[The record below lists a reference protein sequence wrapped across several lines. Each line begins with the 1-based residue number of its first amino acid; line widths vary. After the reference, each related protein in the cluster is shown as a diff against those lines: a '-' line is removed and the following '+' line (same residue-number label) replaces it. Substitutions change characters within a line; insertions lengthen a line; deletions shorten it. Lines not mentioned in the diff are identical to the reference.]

1 MSKNPANGKNKNA
14 KGRETRSK
22 TKGKKACFD
31 QQEIEASMGA
41 FNFFTN
47 PIAQPPKRQLKR
59 QDKQEKA
66 LARNTRGNKNVVQGT
81 KEGSM
86 QMQP

>member
-22 TKGKKACFD
+22 TKGKGACFN
-31 QQEIEASMGA
+31 QQEIEASMEA

-47 PIAQPPKRQLKR
+47 PIAKPPKRQLKQ
-59 QDKQEKA
+59 QDKQEKS
-66 LARNTRGNKNVVQGT
+66 LARNTRASKNVAQDT
-81 KEGSM
+81 KESSV
-86 QMQP
+86 QM